1 MVGGRGNSS
10 REPLEGMQAMQQH
23 NRTKFAQIEGHEP
36 LVVLPLTL
44 VATETYRTVDAVW
57 LPKELEDE

>member
-1 MVGGRGNSS
+1 
-10 REPLEGMQAMQQH
+10 MQLMQQH
-23 NRTKFAQIEGHEP
+23 NRTKFAQTEGHEP

-44 VATETYRTVDAVW
+44 VVAESYRTVDAVW